1 MILNHFG
8 KFSTILLLKLL
19 TGLLLFL
26 LFVNIELEF
35 LGTHFSIPFLESVF
49 FLRFYLYLALLF
61 VVLIT
66 LFSLTKAFLTGD
78 GKHFS
83 IGEMVVLSLL
93 NS

>member
-35 LGTHFSIPFLESVF
+35 LGTHFSIPLLESV

-83 IGEMVVLSLL
+83 IGEMVVLSFL